1 MDERKTRPQV
11 GLLRS
16 FLPGACTADTTSQAG
31 YNKSMPDTDAQ
42 LRATLMWEAACEKL
56 RNALHPRPDT
66 PAMADTELATAIKL
80 AREGLDAIRDA
91 FEVEPEDQ
99 P

>member
-56 RNALHPRPDT
+56 RNALHPRLGA
-66 PAMADTELATAIKL
+66 PAMGHAEFATAIQL
-80 AREGLDAIRDA
+80 AQQGLDAMRDA